1 MSIKDTFD
9 FFWKDKWIFTHL
21 WEKKENNR
29 TTGDRESRSK
39 AETSIFLGISRSVQR
54 SLSWAKWFPPPA
66 RHRSA
71 SVHPA
76 SLHSSPATS
85 AASALQ
91 LQHQQR
97 MAAAKTEMILPALQ
111 ISEPLNFP
119 HSPMDNYPKL
129 EEVMMLSSTGTPFLT
144 ASAPEGAGFGS
155 GEPGEQY
162 DHLAGGKICLF
173 FFCLWFSVLHVKMNL
188 RSDLLSYT
196 KPRKELRKI
205 NSCVTSIIIYVFLCI
220 INSHYQLLI

>member
-9 FFWKDKWIFTHL
+9 SFWKYKWIFTQL
-21 WEKKENNR
+21 WEKEEDSWR
-29 TTGDRESRSK
+29 TSG
-39 AETSIFLGISRSVQR
+39 AEQKSSPASAEVCSAPCAGRRDSLHLCGTALRLSVN
-54 SLSWAKWFPPPA
+54 S
-66 RHRSA
+66 
-71 SVHPA
+71 A

-91 LQHQQR
+91 LQHKQR

-111 ISEPLNFP
+111 ISEPLSFP

-129 EEVMMLSSTGTPFLT
+129 EEVMMLSSAGTPFLT

-162 DHLAGGKICLF
+162 DHLAGGKNWRFISF
-173 FFCLWFSVLHVKMNL
+173 TYRFSYDVYKWKITFVQLYQSKKRVRRRYLH
-188 RSDLLSYT
+188 
-196 KPRKELRKI
+196 
-205 NSCVTSIIIYVFLCI
+205 CVVF
-220 INSHYQLLI
+220 Y